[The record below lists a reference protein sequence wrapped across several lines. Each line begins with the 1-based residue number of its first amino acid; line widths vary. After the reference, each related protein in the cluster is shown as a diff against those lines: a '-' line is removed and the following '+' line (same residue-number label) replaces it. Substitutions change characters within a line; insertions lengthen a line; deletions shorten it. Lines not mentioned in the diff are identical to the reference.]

1 MYNFKIHKSH
11 FLLKLKNTV
20 QLVKFLCEKMIYSIL
35 LTVPNRNVLPAQ
47 KFGELI
53 LMLPPGDVVLSA
65 APTVSRLKKKLKDFK
80 DGDYILTM
88 GDPIAIALAG
98 AIASDIN
105 NGKVNFLK
113 WDRQ

>member
-1 MYNFKIHKSH
+1 MAVYV
-11 FLLKLKNTV
+11 V
-20 QLVKFLCEKMIYSIL
+20 QE
-35 LTVPNRNVLPAQ
+35 VPNRNVLPAQ
-47 KFGELI
+47 KFGELV

-65 APTVSRLKKKLKDFK
+65 APTVSRLKKKLKDYK

-105 NGKVNFLK
+105 NGRVIFLK
-113 WDRQ
+113 WDRQERVYYPVKCNIYGRAA

>member
-1 MYNFKIHKSH
+1 MAVYV
-11 FLLKLKNTV
+11 V
-20 QLVKFLCEKMIYSIL
+20 QE
-35 LTVPNRNVLPAQ
+35 VPNRNVLPAK

-113 WDRQ
+113 WDRQERVYYPVKCNIYGRAA